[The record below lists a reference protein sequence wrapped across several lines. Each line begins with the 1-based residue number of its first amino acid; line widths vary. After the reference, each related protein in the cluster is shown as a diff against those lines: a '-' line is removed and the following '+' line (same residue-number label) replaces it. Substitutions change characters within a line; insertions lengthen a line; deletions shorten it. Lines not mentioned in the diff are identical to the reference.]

1 MASTDVKTAT
11 TRIVDGRELPP
22 AGTWKIDPSHSEIQ
36 FFVRHMMISK
46 VRGRFREFEGTI
58 YVGER
63 PEDSWVE
70 VVIEAASIDTRDRT
84 RDEHLRSADFL
95 DVEHHPELRFKSTS
109 VRPGV
114 NDLWDVTG
122 DLTVRGVTRQ
132 VVLHVEYEG
141 AMVDPWGNL
150 RAGFLATTEIDR
162 DDFDITWNQAL
173 EAGGLLVGKGVRI
186 EIDVEAI
193 RQADS

>member
-1 MASTDVKTAT
+1 MDVKTAW
-11 TRIVDGRELPP
+11 TRIVDDRELPLP
-22 AGTWKIDPSHSEIQ
+22 GTWKIDPSHSEIQ
-36 FFVRHMMISK
+36 FFVRHMMIAK

-58 YVGER
+58 LIGER
-63 PEDSWVE
+63 PEDSRVD

-95 DVEHHPELRFKSTS
+95 DVERYPELRFASTS
-109 VRPGV
+109 VRPGEK
-114 NDLWDVTG
+114 DRWQMTG
-122 DLTVRGVTRQ
+122 YLTVRGVTRA
-132 VVLHVEYEG
+132 VVLDFEYDG

-162 DDFDITWNQAL
+162 ENFDITWNQAL

-193 RQADS
+193 RQTDS